1 LHEAETLDEFVAAH
15 ERYTN
20 YVVESA
26 GPFANATE
34 IIADANE
41 YLRTHS
47 SYSELYKQ
55 MDAFKSL
62 PDEV

>member
-1 LHEAETLDEFVAAH
+1 LHEAETLDEFTAAY
-15 ERYTN
+15 ERYKDF
-20 YVVESA
+20 VVESA

-34 IIADANE
+34 IIADAND

-47 SYSELYKQ
+47 SYGELYKQ